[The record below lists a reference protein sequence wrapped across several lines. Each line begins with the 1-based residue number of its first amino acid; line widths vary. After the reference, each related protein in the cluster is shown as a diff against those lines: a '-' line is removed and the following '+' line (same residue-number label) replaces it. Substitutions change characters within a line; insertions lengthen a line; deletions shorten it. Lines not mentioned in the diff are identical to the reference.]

1 MKNPKATLI
10 LFAKILVSVGLLAFF
25 LLRIDISQFWR
36 TLLAADVGYVSVAL
50 IGYLVGQV
58 ISAVRWTVLSRPL
71 GFTMGLSGMTA
82 YYFIGMF
89 FNLFAPGTVGG
100 DLSKIYYLTREGQ
113 KAGEDKWSSSTLRA
127 TVSVVADRAVGM
139 FVLVWLGAL
148 GLLVFSHYA
157 VPATIRSVTFA
168 LAAGLL
174 IGGLCLPWATKFLPN
189 DSHPLIAKLR
199 VALESYGSGIS
210 AIPLALLLS
219 LVVHLIQ
226 AWMHVVMGKA
236 LDLEI
241 PFSFCLIL
249 YPLVGTFAA
258 IPVSFNGIG
267 LRESGYMF
275 LLGVIGISSE
285 QGIAFGLL
293 IFVIVALDS
302 LLGGVLFLIK
312 RNENSSASVA
322 AAGGQIK

>member
-10 LFAKILVSVGLLAFF
+10 LLAKLAVSIGLLGFF
-25 LLRIDISQFWR
+25 LSRIDFSQFWG
-36 TLLAADVGYVSVAL
+36 TLRHADIAYVSVAL
-50 IGYLVGQV
+50 LAYLAGQL

-113 KAGEDKWSSSTLRA
+113 KAGAESWGAATLRA

-139 FVLVWLGAL
+139 CVLVWLGAAGLIWFSDYPIPPAVQSFTYALAL
-148 GLLVFSHYA
+148 GLLFGA
-157 VPATIRSVTFA
+157 
-168 LAAGLL
+168 
-174 IGGLCLPWATKFLPN
+174 LCLPLITRFLPN
-189 DSHPLIAKLR
+189 DSHPLVGKLR
-199 VALESYGSGIS
+199 MALKSYGREFR
-210 AIPLALLLS
+210 AIPTAMVLS
-219 LVVHLIQ
+219 LAVHLIQ
-226 AWMHVVMGKA
+226 TWMHLVMGKA
-236 LDLEI
+236 LNLDL

-258 IPVSFNGIG
+258 IPVSFGGIG

-275 LLGVIGISSE
+275 LLGALGFSSE
-285 QGIAFGLL
+285 KGIAFGLL
-293 IFVIVALDS
+293 LFVIVALDS
-302 LLGGVLFLIK
+302 LLGGLLFLIK
-312 RNENSSASVA
+312 RKESSPAAAVA
-322 AAGGQIK
+322 AQGQMR